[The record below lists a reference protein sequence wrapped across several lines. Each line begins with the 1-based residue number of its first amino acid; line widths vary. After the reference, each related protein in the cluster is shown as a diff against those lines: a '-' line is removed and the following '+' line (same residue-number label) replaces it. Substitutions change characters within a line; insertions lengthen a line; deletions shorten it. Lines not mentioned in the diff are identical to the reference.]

1 MSKGR
6 ILFADDEARM
16 RELVSDFLTA
26 DGFSVVQV
34 SNGKEAVDTFVS
46 DGNIDLVILDIMMP
60 LMNGYEALKRI
71 KEERD
76 VPVILLTAKTGEY
89 DELKG
94 FNVGTDEYIKKPFR
108 PKILVARVNA
118 LLKRSAT
125 SKDDNEVLSSSG
137 IVLDFGR
144 QTVSVDGNPVDLTV
158 KEFELLAYFI
168 RNKSLALSRDKIL
181 ENVWDYDYLG
191 DERTVDTHVKK
202 LRSKLG
208 EKGSLIKTVWA
219 FGYKFEDA

>member
-46 DGNIDLVILDIMMP
+46 DSNIDLVILDIMMP

-118 LLKRSAT
+118 LLKRRVNSIDE
-125 SKDDNEVLSSSG
+125 SEILSSSG

-144 QTVSVDGNPVDLTV
+144 QTVTVDGNPVELTV

>member
-26 DGFSVVQV
+26 DGFEVFEV
-34 SNGKEAVDTFVS
+34 SNGLEAVDTFVS
-46 DGNIDLVILDIMMP
+46 NPDIDLVILDIMMP
-60 LMNGYEALKRI
+60 KMDGYEALKRI

-118 LLKRSAT
+118 LLKRKSGA
-125 SKDDNEVLSSSG
+125 SEEGEVLSSNG
-137 IVLDFGR
+137 IVLDFAR
-144 QTVSVDGNPVDLTV
+144 QTATVDDIPIELTG

-181 ENVWDYDYLG
+181 ENVWDFDYPG

-219 FGYKFEDA
+219 FGYKFDDA